1 MRPRTF
7 ILLIL
12 VLLVLVVAAGAAYLV
27 LTGGGPFANLLGLGG
42 NGDDGQPPVT
52 NGQAQDGG
60 VVPVP
65 TSTPAVQ
72 FVPVVVA
79 VTDLPIGA
87 RITPDLVRVERRPD
101 TNVAVVAGVTF
112 DDTELVVGQIVKTN
126 ISRGQEIIRPMLA
139 LNPTDLV
146 TLGSDLALYVDQGRV
161 SIAVPIDRYSGA
173 AFAMRPGD
181 LVDVLMSLKLVELDP
196 DFQTA
201 RPNVWIRVFEPGLL
215 QGGEFLFG
223 QTSEGRLEFIPE
235 LGTPGVVGP
244 RLDETQIPRR
254 VTQLTIQQA
263 EVLWMGSWLDPVNG
277 LEQVF
282 PADAVLTVDETQPQD
297 PDAPP
302 PQPTPRPPQIIPD
315 IVLLSM
321 TVQDALALKFSLE
334 TGVEIHLALRS
345 QGDNSVFITTSV
357 SLPQI
362 VDQGIL
368 TIPEPSEFGL
378 EPRVDLVPTP
388 GVPDIPEGSQFQQA
402 PTGAES

>member
-12 VLLVLVVAAGAAYLV
+12 VLLVLVVAAGAVFLV
-27 LTGGGPFANLLGLGG
+27 ISDGGPFAGLLGLG
-42 NGDDGQPPVT
+42 NGDDGQPPQT
-52 NGQAQDGG
+52 NGQTQENGG
-60 VVPVP
+60 GPLP
-65 TSTPAVQ
+65 TATPAVQ

-79 VTDLPIGA
+79 VTDLPVGA
-87 RITPDLVRVERRPD
+87 RITEDLVRVERRPD
-101 TNVAVVAGVTF
+101 TNVAIVAGVTF
-112 DDTELVVGQIVKTN
+112 DDPTLVIGQILKTKVSN
-126 ISRGQEIIRPMLA
+126 GQEIIRPMLA

-161 SIAVPIDRYSGA
+161 SVAVPIDRYSGA
-173 AFAMRPGD
+173 GYAMRPGD

-196 DFQTA
+196 EFQTA
-201 RPNVWIRVFEPGLL
+201 RPNVWIRVFEPGLA
-215 QGGEFLFG
+215 QGSEFLFG
-223 QTSEGRLEFIPE
+223 KTSEGRLEFIPE
-235 LGTPGVVGP
+235 LGSPGVVGP
-244 RLDETQIPRR
+244 RLEETQIPRR

-263 EVLWMGSWLDPVNG
+263 EVIWMGSWLDPANG
-277 LEQVF
+277 LKQVF
-282 PADAVLTVDETQPQD
+282 PADAVLTVDETQTEEGE
-297 PDAPP
+297 AAAA
-302 PQPTPRPPQIIPD
+302 QPTPQPVQYVPD
-315 IVLLSM
+315 IVILSM

-368 TIPEPSEFGL
+368 TIPEPSDFGL

-388 GVPDIPEGSQFQQA
+388 GVPDIPPGQIQQA
-402 PTGAES
+402 PTGASE

>member
-12 VLLVLVVAAGAAYLV
+12 VLLVLVVAAGAVFLV
-27 LTGGGPFANLLGLGG
+27 TTGGGPFADLLGLGT
-42 NGDDGQPPVT
+42 GDDGQPPQV
-52 NGQAQDGG
+52 NGQAQENGG
-60 VVPVP
+60 GPLP
-65 TSTPAVQ
+65 TATPAVQ

-79 VTDLPIGA
+79 VTDLPVGA

-112 DDTELVVGQIVKTN
+112 DEPELVIGQILKTN
-126 ISRGQEIIRPMLA
+126 VTRGQEIIRPMLA

-161 SIAVPIDRYSGA
+161 AIAVPINRYSGA
-173 AFAMRPGD
+173 AYAMRPGD

-196 DFQTA
+196 EFQTA
-201 RPNVWIRVFEPGLL
+201 RPNVWIRIFEPGLL
-215 QGGEFLFG
+215 QGTAFLFG
-223 QTSEGRLEFIPE
+223 RTSEGRLEFIPE

-263 EVLWMGSWLDPVNG
+263 EVIWMGSWLDPVNG

-282 PADAVLTVDETQPQD
+282 PADAVLTVDETQQD
-297 PDAPP
+297 PEAPVA
-302 PQPTPRPPQIIPD
+302 QPTARPAIITPD
-315 IVLLSM
+315 IAILSM

-388 GVPDIPEGSQFQQA
+388 GVPDIPEGQSQQ
-402 PTGAES
+402 PVTTGAES

>member
-1 MRPRTF
+1 
-7 ILLIL
+7 
-12 VLLVLVVAAGAAYLV
+12 
-27 LTGGGPFANLLGLGG
+27 
-42 NGDDGQPPVT
+42 
-52 NGQAQDGG
+52 
-60 VVPVP
+60 
-65 TSTPAVQ
+65 
-72 FVPVVVA
+72 
-79 VTDLPIGA
+79 
-87 RITPDLVRVERRPD
+87 
-101 TNVAVVAGVTF
+101 
-112 DDTELVVGQIVKTN
+112 
-126 ISRGQEIIRPMLA
+126 MLA

-146 TLGSDLALYVDQGRV
+146 TMGSDLALYVDQGRV

-173 AFAMRPGD
+173 AYAMRPGD
-181 LVDVLMSLKLVELDP
+181 LVDVLMSLKLVQLDP
-196 DFQTA
+196 EFQTA

-215 QGGEFLFG
+215 QGGQFLFG

-263 EVLWMGSWLDPVNG
+263 EVIWMGSWLDPANG
-277 LEQVF
+277 LQQVF
-282 PADAVLTVDETQPQD
+282 PADAVLTVDEAQVQD
-297 PDAPP
+297 PAAAA
-302 PQPTPRPPQIIPD
+302 QPTPQLVRIAPD
-315 IVLLSM
+315 IVILSM

-388 GVPDIPEGSQFQQA
+388 GVPDIPEGSQFQPIQ
-402 PTGAES
+402 PGGGS

>member
-12 VLLVLVVAAGAAYLV
+12 VLLVLVGAAGAV
-27 LTGGGPFANLLGLGG
+27 FFFTTGGDQIADLLGI
-42 NGDDGQPPVT
+42 GDDSGPAQT
-52 NGQAQDGG
+52 NGEPETQEEDTG
-60 VVPVP
+60 PSP
-65 TSTPAVQ
+65 TATPEVR

-79 VTDLPIGA
+79 VTDLPVGQ
-87 RITPDLVRVERRPD
+87 RITEELVRIETRPD
-101 TNVAVVAGVTF
+101 DNVAVVAGVTF
-112 DDTELVVGQIVKTN
+112 DDPELVVGQIIKTKV
-126 ISRGQEIIRPMLA
+126 SSGQEIIRPMLA

-146 TLGSDLALYVDQGRV
+146 TMGSDLALYVDQGRV
-161 SIAVPIDRYSGA
+161 SVAVPIDRYSGA

-181 LVDVLMSLKLVELDP
+181 LVDVLMSLKAVELDP
-196 DFQTA
+196 EFQTA

-215 QGGEFLFG
+215 EGTEFLFG

-244 RLDETQIPRR
+244 RLGETQIPRR

-263 EVLWMGSWLDPVNG
+263 EVIWLGSWSDPENG

-282 PADAVLTVDETQPQD
+282 PADTVLTVEQTQEEVDPELQGVQATPQLV
-297 PDAPP
+297 
-302 PQPTPRPPQIIPD
+302 RVSPD
-315 IVLLSM
+315 IVILSM
-321 TVQDALALKFSLE
+321 TVQDALAYKFSLE

-357 SLPQI
+357 SLPQL

-368 TIPEPSEFGL
+368 TIPEPSDFGL
-378 EPRVDLVPTP
+378 DPRVDLVPTP
-388 GVPDIPEGSQFQQA
+388 GVPDIPPSQGQV
-402 PTGAES
+402 P

>member
-7 ILLIL
+7 VLLIL
-12 VLLVLVVAAGAAYLV
+12 VLLLLVMAAGAVFLI
-27 LTGGGPFANLLGLGG
+27 TSGPEIITNLLGGG
-42 NGDDGQPPVT
+42 NSQAEGEAQVQAGGDDLGP
-52 NGQAQDGG
+52 A
-60 VVPVP
+60 P
-65 TSTPAVQ
+65 TATPSVR

-79 VTDLPIGA
+79 IVDLPVGE
-87 RITPDLVRVERRPD
+87 RIREELVRVENRPD

-112 DDTELVVGQIVKTN
+112 ETVDLVVGQILKTKV
-126 ISRGQEIIRPMLA
+126 SSGQEIIRPMLA

-161 SIAVPIDRYSGA
+161 SVAIPIDRYSGA

-181 LVDVLMSLKLVELDP
+181 LVDVLMSLKLVQLDP

-215 QGGEFLFG
+215 NGTEFLFG
-223 QTSEGRLEFIPE
+223 RTSEGRLEFIPE
-235 LGTPGVVGP
+235 LGSPGVVGP
-244 RLDETQIPRR
+244 TLDDSQIPRR

-263 EVLWMGSWLDPVNG
+263 EVIWMGSWLDPANG
-277 LEQVF
+277 LTQVF
-282 PADAVLTVDETQPQD
+282 PADAVLTVDETQAQD
-297 PDAPP
+297 SEAPVP
-302 PQPTPRPPQIIPD
+302 VPTPQSVQITPD
-315 IVLLSM
+315 IVILSM
-321 TVQDALALKFSLE
+321 TVQDALALKFSFE

-378 EPRVDLVPTP
+378 EPRLDLVPTP
-388 GVPDIPEGSQFQQA
+388 GVPDIPEGQSQQIQ
-402 PTGAES
+402 PGSES

>member
-12 VLLVLVVAAGAAYLV
+12 VLLVLVVAAGAVYLV
-27 LTGGGPFANLLGLGG
+27 TTGGGPFASLLGLDSGD
-42 NGDDGQPPVT
+42 NGQTPPV

-60 VVPVP
+60 VVAPVP

-79 VTDLPIGA
+79 ITDLPVGA

-112 DDTELVVGQIVKTN
+112 DDPELVIGQILKTKV
-126 ISRGQEIIRPMLA
+126 SSGQEVIRPMLA

-146 TLGSDLALYVDQGRV
+146 TLGSDLALYIDQGRV

-244 RLDETQIPRR
+244 RLGETQIPRR

-263 EVLWMGSWLDPVNG
+263 EVLWMGSWLDPANG

-282 PADAVLTVDETQPQD
+282 PADAVLTVDQTQGQD
-297 PDAPP
+297 PDAPAQ
-302 PQPTPRPPQIIPD
+302 QPTPRPIVIVPD

-357 SLPQI
+357 SLPQV

-388 GVPDIPEGSQFQQA
+388 GVPDIPPGSQFQPSQ
-402 PTGAES
+402 TGGDS